1 MTLAPLTP
9 SQDVTR
15 YQAKLMP
22 PPIFDL
28 DRKDEPS
35 SLLAILFRR
44 LAFLLPFRRSSLF
57 RARYGRTVVKE

>member
-28 DRKDEPS
+28 GRRDEPAT
-35 SLLAILFRR
+35 LLARLIRALASPLRR
-44 LAFLLPFRRSSLF
+44 VR
-57 RARYGRTVVKE
+57 